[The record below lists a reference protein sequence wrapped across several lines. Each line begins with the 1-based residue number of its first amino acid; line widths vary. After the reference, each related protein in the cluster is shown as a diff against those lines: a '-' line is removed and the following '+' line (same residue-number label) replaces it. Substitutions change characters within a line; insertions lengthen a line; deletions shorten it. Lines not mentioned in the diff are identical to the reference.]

1 MSGPFSSSILYS
13 KLFHFR
19 RVLRTLNQNN
29 LLTKIKTI
37 KFRQRK
43 VISST
48 TSGIR
53 QKKGT
58 CRRTRTLQIFTVRR
72 PCWARLYQY
81 KLMWT
86 SIHDARS
93 RPIWRSIKHPNFAG
107 GDYRSAVQ
115 DSSKSPQLYKI
126 NTTHPK
132 SNGNQFRLIIHNQ
145 NQKAYYFGSGCW
157 APDPLIIKLII

>member
-1 MSGPFSSSILYS
+1 MPGPFSSSTLYS
-13 KLFHFR
+13 KLFNFR
-19 RVLRTLNQNN
+19 RVLRTLKTKNN

-37 KFRQRK
+37 KFRQGK

-58 CRRTRTLQIFTVRR
+58 CRRTRTLQIFTVLR

-86 SIHDARS
+86 SIHEARS
-93 RPIWRSIKHPNFAG
+93 RPIWRLIKQTNFAG

-115 DSSKSPQLYKI
+115 DSSKSPQPYKI
-126 NTTHPK
+126 NTISQIKREPPLPLHTITKIKTPTPI
-132 SNGNQFRLIIHNQ
+132 RLDLAAEHQIH
-145 NQKAYYFGSGCW
+145 
-157 APDPLIIKLII
+157 